1 MSSKYKPK
9 GVAEIKTKFSSRKK
23 SYIDEELLDKLQHH
37 KNNKKIDFI
46 ESCFLK
52 SIREDE

>member
-23 SYIDEELLDKLQHH
+23 SYIDEELLGKLQHH